1 MAAHF
6 TDGLTEALKVS
17 VTGLGLQQVF
27 SEPMK
32 ERGKQTRERKGK
44 EEGRKRAAGGRGRG
58 RGKGKEVHTA

>member
-1 MAAHF
+1 MEMA
-6 TDGLTEALKVS
+6 DLIPVRES

-32 ERGKQTRERKGK
+32 ERRKQTRERKGK

-58 RGKGKEVHTA
+58 RGKGKEVQTA